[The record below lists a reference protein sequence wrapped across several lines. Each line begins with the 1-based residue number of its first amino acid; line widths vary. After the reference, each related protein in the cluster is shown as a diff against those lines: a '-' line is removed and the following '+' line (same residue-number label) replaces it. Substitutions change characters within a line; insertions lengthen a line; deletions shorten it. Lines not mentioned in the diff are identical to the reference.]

1 MSTTKGPPQKTITDL
16 NNEVKKYLWAAF
28 QNKKKIIKLAEITM
42 TYLNKAKKIKM
53 KEDAIRRH
61 QEETRDLKDD
71 QKEELKTRK
80 LIFGLLKQLNRELQY
95 LEVEWG
101 KYVDIKKIMEAADNP
116 WPRMKKLL
124 IPVETPQ
131 EAAKAPAPKKATARK
146 ILIVED
152 EAIIIK
158 SLSYFLLQADYQVS
172 FALNAEDGLKKA
184 QEEKPHLILLDI
196 MMPGMNGFQFL
207 DKIQRMDE
215 IADIPVIILSSL
227 SRESDILEGL
237 GRGATD
243 YITKPFS
250 PQVLLSKINKILKP
264 KNENLSNSS
273 HH

>member
-1 MSTTKGPPQKTITDL
+1 MSASKDPQQKSLTNL

-42 TYLNKAKKIKM
+42 SYLHKAKKMKM

-61 QEETRDLKDD
+61 QEETRELRDD
-71 QKEELKTRK
+71 QQEELKTRK
-80 LIFGLLKQLNRELQY
+80 LIFGLLKQINKELNY
-95 LEVEWG
+95 LEVELG
-101 KYVDIKKIMEAADNP
+101 KYEQIKKIMEAADNP
-116 WPRMKKLL
+116 WPRVKKLE
-124 IPVETPQ
+124 IPIETPKEKVT
-131 EAAKAPAPKKATARK
+131 EAPVSQKAKAQK

-158 SLSYFLLQADYQVS
+158 SLSYFLLQANYQVS
-172 FALNAEDGLKKA
+172 FALNAEDGLIKA
-184 QEEKPHLILLDI
+184 QKERPHLILLDI

-207 DKIQRMDE
+207 DKMQRMDR

-264 KNENLSNSS
+264 KN
-273 HH
+273 